1 MPTGKKTSNPAA
13 RAEIIRRLGQNLAK
27 RRKKLSNTAKT
38 PQNMKRGRVE
48 IQPLQNAFDRF
59 SRGDPL
65 TNLNKKLIRSA
76 VKRTS

>member
-1 MPTGKKTSNPAA
+1 MPAGRKTPNPAA

-27 RRKKLSNTAKT
+27 RRKILRITAKT
-38 PQNMKRGRVE
+38 PQNMKNGRTK

-65 TNLNKKLIRSA
+65 TPLNKNLIRSA
-76 VKRTS
+76 VERMS